1 MWLYKTRDLSTRLSR
16 SKHIFL
22 RENPELR
29 KLFRKLEQKNI
40 HTLDDIKDIKLKRQI
55 RKIMIETEVE
65 WCFNLGNIP
74 YLTFSNHTPYQG
86 RFEEAIP
93 KIIKKL
99 EKV

>member
-1 MWLYKTRDLSTRLSR
+1 LYKTRDISTRLSR

-22 RENPELR
+22 RENPELK
-29 KLFRKLEQKNI
+29 KLFRKLERKKI
-40 HTLDDIKDIKLKRQI
+40 TRLDDIKDTKLKRQI

-65 WCFNLGNIP
+65 WRFNIGDIP
-74 YLTFSNHTPYQG
+74 YLTFSNHIPYQG

-99 EKV
+99 EKL